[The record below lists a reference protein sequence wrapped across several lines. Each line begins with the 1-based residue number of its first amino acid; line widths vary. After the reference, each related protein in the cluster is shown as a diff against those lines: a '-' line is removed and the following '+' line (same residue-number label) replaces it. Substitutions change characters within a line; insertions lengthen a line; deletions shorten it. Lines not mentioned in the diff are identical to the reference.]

1 MNKNQIINSI
11 FYPRQSS
18 IPMDEKD
25 HIVSTFDGE
34 KVGIRLFLKDKNL
47 PTILFFHGNAELAQE
62 YDDLA
67 EFYNKFEMNFIV
79 ADYRGYGL
87 SSGTPNK
94 ENLHE
99 DSKAIFKYAK
109 EYLNKK
115 NYDDNLYIMG
125 RSLGSCSA
133 FEIINTFSDSIK
145 GCIIE
150 SGFVTEYPLLN
161 LLQINP
167 EEVDF
172 NLSDGFMNLEKLKNY
187 MGKLMVI
194 HADLDEI
201 IPFSQADIMMLESP
215 SNHKELFKVNGAG
228 HNNVIAISREEYFI
242 KIKNFIDSNE

>member
-1 MNKNQIINSI
+1 
-11 FYPRQSS
+11 
-18 IPMDEKD
+18 
-25 HIVSTFDGE
+25 
-34 KVGIRLFLKDKNL
+34 
-47 PTILFFHGNAELAQE
+47 
-62 YDDLA
+62 
-67 EFYNKFEMNFIV
+67 MNFIV

-87 SSGTPNK
+87 SSGSPNK

-99 DSKAIFKYAK
+99 DSKTIFKYAK
-109 EYLNKK
+109 EYLNKN

-187 MGKLMVI
+187 NGKLMVI

-201 IPFSQADIMMLESP
+201 IPFSQADIMMQM
-215 SNHKELFKVNGAG
+215 NHHL
-228 HNNVIAISREEYFI
+228 I
-242 KIKNFIDSNE
+242 IKNYLRLMELGIIMLLQFQEKSTL

>member
-1 MNKNQIINSI
+1 MNKNLIINSI
-11 FYPRQSS
+11 FYPRQSNM
-18 IPMDEKD
+18 PKDEKD

-34 KVGIRLFLKDKNL
+34 KVGIRLFLKDKKL

-67 EFYNKFEMNFIV
+67 EFYNKFDMNYIV

-109 EYLNKK
+109 EYLNKN

-133 FEIINTFSDSIK
+133 FEIIDTFSDSIK

-167 EEVDF
+167 EDVDF

-187 MGKLMVI
+187 SGKLMVI

-201 IPFSQADIMMLESP
+201 IPFSQADIMMHESP
-215 SNHKELFKVNGAG
+215 SNCLLYTSDAADE
-228 HNNVIAISREEYFI
+228 
-242 KIKNFIDSNE
+242 

>member
-11 FYPRQSS
+11 FYPRQSN
-18 IPMDEKD
+18 IPKDEKD

-67 EFYNKFEMNFIV
+67 EFYNKFDMNFIV

-99 DSKAIFKYAK
+99 DSKTIFKYAK

-115 NYDDNLYIMG
+115 HYDDNLYIMG

-187 MGKLMVI
+187 KGKLMVI

-201 IPFSQADIMMLESP
+201 IPFSQADIMMYESP

>member
-87 SSGTPNK
+87 SSGSPNK

-109 EYLNKK
+109 EYLNKN

-133 FEIINTFSDSIK
+133 FEIIDTFSDSIK

-187 MGKLMVI
+187 NGKLMVI
-194 HADLDEI
+194 HADLDDI
-201 IPFSQADIMMLESP
+201 IPFSQADIMMHESP

>member
-1 MNKNQIINSI
+1 
-11 FYPRQSS
+11 
-18 IPMDEKD
+18 MDEKD
-25 HIVSTFDGE
+25 HIGGTFDGE

-87 SSGTPNK
+87 SSGSPNK

-109 EYLNKK
+109 EYLNKN

-133 FEIINTFSDSIK
+133 FEIIDTFSDSIK

-172 NLSDGFMNLEKLKNY
+172 NLSDGFMNLEKLKSY
-187 MGKLMVI
+187 KGKLMVI

-201 IPFSQADIMMLESP
+201 IPFSQADIMTHESP

-228 HNNVIAISREEYFI
+228 HNNVIAISE
-242 KIKNFIDSNE
+242 KSTL

>member
-187 MGKLMVI
+187 NGKLMVI